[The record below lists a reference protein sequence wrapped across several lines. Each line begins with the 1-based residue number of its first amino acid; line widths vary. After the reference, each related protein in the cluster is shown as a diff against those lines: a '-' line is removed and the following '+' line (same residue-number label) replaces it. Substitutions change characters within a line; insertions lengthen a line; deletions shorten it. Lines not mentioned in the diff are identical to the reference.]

1 MQTTPEHRIRLRAFS
16 PPLLRSLVAI
26 LGAGLVLAGCGGGSG
41 GATPAPAPAPTPTP
55 APTPPTP
62 APVGVPAGLRV
73 TATGHDFLEFGW
85 EAVEGATGYEIQLS
99 LAADDFSSV
108 ITVTV
113 ATTSHR
119 FAVAAET
126 TAYARVRANAGDRQ
140 SEWSETVTGATEAAP
155 LMLTAPTPRVSDTGP
170 DFIEWTWEAVADA
183 IAYEVQV
190 AATREG
196 LAGADPQRIETT
208 THRVA
213 AEPETERFLRV
224 RAVAGTSESP
234 VVSDWSN
241 AAAGMSDAAV
251 DPFLVSLTPPDAAAD
266 PTCSGQAFC
275 PDDGTDPKTARA
287 TLNRQMRVSSS
298 HPARITPL
306 FLEGAG
312 LAVRGGDEEETPFG
326 LVTWNALQ
334 NAVVREGVTFRFDRV
349 VLGAPQGAAA
359 GDSVFI
365 TCGPFRCSEAAAE
378 RPAPPDIT
386 LAESGV
392 CDAFET
398 DFRLRKGIADNGHAR
413 KRRNAVDV
421 GWEYTLSH
429 PATVTHE
436 FPDIR
441 VGSGF
446 MTVPGAPLTVTS
458 TPRALSMRPA
468 AESSA
473 SRVNKFG
480 PEANRDAISSFGAD
494 PGPIWNGYHSNGSPR
509 DCLPL
514 TGVGPGDKTYQSVGR
529 DRGADRPALGKPVR
543 PANCFALLT
552 DALYTAAD
560 DNRRAEVDWNDY
572 VPSYRLRVTPSSA
585 VSWIGSRVSWGKDDP
600 FAGLK
605 CESVTIEAAEQ
616 LEVCDDFQEE
626 AKSYWGTGIERG
638 GRFELQYR
646 FTGTTNTDGNLTHID
661 IRNSAPA
668 PANTREGTGGG
679 SEYRPYGSRHA
690 FLWLVNEN
698 PGVAGRNM
706 GIDGTEKDHDLY
718 DLLGVADGREE
729 YGDPGVR
736 TWRAL
741 MRVEI
746 HDDRGVPQH
755 GDFGKI
761 DMADAEGE
769 PGSDG
774 NPENY
779 DDNET
784 ADRCTDGDGGAG
796 CDAAKDFD
804 LSATFTRIQDTD
816 TCTWTAEVS
825 LTCTW
830 DADGRGRRGGDTTFD
845 SNTIGWFLSCDPN

>member
-99 LAADDFSSV
+99 LTADDFSSV

-113 ATTSHR
+113 TTTSHR
-119 FAVAAET
+119 FGVAAET

-170 DFIEWTWEAVADA
+170 DYIEWTWEAVADA
-183 IAYEVQV
+183 LAYEVQV
-190 AATREG
+190 AATSEG

-234 VVSDWSN
+234 VVSDWSD
-241 AAAGMSDAAV
+241 AAAGTSDAARN
-251 DPFLVSLTPPDAAAD
+251 PFLVSLTPPAAAAD

-312 LAVRGGDEEETPFG
+312 LAVRAGDDETPFG

-334 NAVVREGVTFRFDRV
+334 NAVAREGVSFRFDRV

-378 RPAPPDIT
+378 RPGPPDIT

-616 LEVCDDFQEE
+616 LEVCDDFQAE
-626 AKSYWGTGIERG
+626 AKSYWGSGIERG

-646 FTGTTNTDGNLTHID
+646 FTGATNTDGNLTHLE
-661 IRNSAPA
+661 IRNGAPA

-690 FLWLVNEN
+690 FLWLVNEK

-706 GIDGTEKDHDLY
+706 GIDGTEKDHDVY
-718 DLLGVADGREE
+718 DLRGVADGREE

-741 MRVEI
+741 MTVEI

-774 NPENY
+774 NPDNY

-816 TCTWTAEVS
+816 TCTWTAAVS
-825 LTCTW
+825 LACTW
-830 DADGRGRRGGDTTFD
+830 DADGRGRRGGDTAFD
-845 SNTIGWFLSCDPN
+845 DDTIQWFISCEPN